1 MPRHFAGPL
10 PTRRQAYLSCALTV
24 MTILA
29 SAALMTAVTL
39 VPAPLAVVPLAVA
52 VSIGCPLGMAWS
64 LPRAIAVLR
73 APPAPDEQALAALR
87 RHLEVLP
94 EIEHPLGL

>member
-1 MPRHFAGPL
+1 
-10 PTRRQAYLSCALTV
+10 
-24 MTILA
+24 MTILTC
-29 SAALMTAVTL
+29 AALMAAATL
-39 VPAPLAVVPLAVA
+39 APAPPAVVPLLVA
-52 VSIGCPLGMAWS
+52 VCIGCPLGMAWS

-73 APPAPDEQALAALR
+73 APRAPDEQTQAVAALR